1 MTCTS
6 RKEWKRW
13 CKKTSSRR
21 NPSADGDTAPRSRTK
36 VRVLFPKS
44 RLHVSSP
51 SLTSTAVIK
60 RRLKGDTAHITNAL
74 FGPSTPDCLLIH
86 ITKYTYTRRL
96 ETEPLF
102 YPSQAVFGRSAGR
115 STASSGTETTLTV
128 GFPSFFLSLVG
139 GLLRPRRG
147 GGGTCARWRGA
158 RGRCTPGAGTRL
170 GSWGWGVW

>member
-1 MTCTS
+1 MPQDG
-6 RKEWKRW
+6 RRGALRGFKRQVFFRYVLRVSQIRAH
-13 CKKTSSRR
+13 CL
-21 NPSADGDTAPRSRTK
+21 RTL
-36 VRVLFPKS
+36 RDCVLP
-44 RLHVSSP
+44 LVEY
-51 SLTSTAVIK
+51 TAVIERK
-60 RRLKGDTAHITNAL
+60 CTTYSTSAL

-170 GSWGWGVW
+170 GS